1 MKKLLIGLV
10 IIVVVIAGGVAVLY
24 SNLDKLVKEAVET
37 AGSEVTAVPVTLNG
51 VTLELTDGKAAL
63 NGLKV
68 ANPAEFKTDYAI
80 SLGGVAVAI
89 DPGSVGS
96 DTILVKNVT
105 IDAPKVIYEL
115 GSGGSNIN
123 AIQQNVENFTKRF
136 ASGDSGSSSASSE
149 SSSSSEGGEEGPKV
163 VIENLRITGGRVAVS
178 ADIPGLSGED
188 MGVNLPDIHLTDIGK
203 DDGGASPAE
212 VAAEVMAALN
222 DSIMGAI
229 TSGLPNLPAN
239 LDDAKK
245 LLESGGDL
253 LGGAASGATE
263 ALKGATEGAGGA
275 VEDAAE
281 GAGKV
286 LKGLFGSGD

>member
-1 MKKLLIGLV
+1 MKKILIGLV
-10 IIVVVIAGGVAVLY
+10 IVVIVIAGGVAVLY
-24 SNLDKLVKEAVET
+24 SNLDKIVKEAVET
-37 AGSEVTAVPVTLNG
+37 AGSQVTAVPVTLNG

-63 NGLKV
+63 TGLKV

-89 DPGSVGS
+89 DPGSVGG

-123 AIQQNVENFTKRF
+123 AIQQNVESFTKQF
-136 ASGDSGSSSASSE
+136 AGSGGSSSGSSDSGSSAG
-149 SSSSSEGGEEGPKV
+149 GGEEGPKV

-229 TSGLPNLPAN
+229 SSGLPNLPAN

-245 LLESGGDL
+245 LLESGGNL

-263 ALKGATEGAGGA
+263 ALQGATEGAGGA